1 MKTKWLRS
9 ALLDLADITLYIS
22 ENNPKA
28 AIRIKRLIHQRAS
41 ELAEMPYAF
50 RVGVVEN
57 TRERVVTPYPY
68 VIIYKVDETAQK
80 VVILSVVHTAM
91 KYPQD

>member
-1 MKTKWLRS
+1 
-9 ALLDLADITLYIS
+9 
-22 ENNPKA
+22 
-28 AIRIKRLIHQRAS
+28 
-41 ELAEMPYAF
+41 MPYAF